1 MQEGSISRSRATST
15 EIAERC
21 MRGHGIS
28 LIRAPWLTTVLATSA
43 DARVVDIAIVAL
55 NGARKAAGQ
64 RYSSQNCGGCTRC
77 EHTDCDLLWSR
88 Q

>member
-1 MQEGSISRSRATST
+1 
-15 EIAERC
+15 

-55 NGARKAAGQ
+55 NGASRAAGQ

-77 EHTDCDLLWSR
+77 EHTDCDLLCSR
-88 Q
+88 QKQAHCTVLLQKRTS